1 LKTVDSDVL
10 RKGDDAATTKFGC
23 LIGLRLKA
31 DRADTCYCGQC
42 PAALFNAFGFVQIS
56 DPFFRHNVANV
67 LAIDHDGCDRH
78 ASLLA
83 NFNCIQSFD
92 ERRLAT
98 FGKGFK
104 GLNYQLAARERRI
117 STGLEIELSRR

>member
-1 LKTVDSDVL
+1 MDSNIL
-10 RKGDDAATTKFGC
+10 RKSDDAATTKFGC
-23 LIGLRLKA
+23 LIGFCLKA
-31 DRADTCYCGQC
+31 DGTDACYCSQS

-56 DPFFRHNVANV
+56 NPLFRHNMANV

-92 ERRLAT
+92 EGRLTT

-104 GLNYQLAARERRI
+104 RLNHKLASREGWI
-117 STGLEIELSRR
+117 CIGLEVEPSR